1 MSDQDAFE
9 RILTALHDATL
20 DDALWPATS
29 ALLDDACG
37 TVGNLL
43 VVGGGPPDAVRVH
56 FLGFYYRGQ
65 RHEELER
72 AWLDVYHPI
81 NEIVPRL
88 RHLPDSHVAL
98 LPDLYTAE
106 ERKTSPAYNEGLRL
120 ISAQQGVMARLD
132 GPHGSNIA
140 WTTGDPVTRAGW
152 ESAQLTLLKALLPHL
167 RQFVR
172 VRQALAEAEVR
183 GASASALLD
192 TARLGVIYLDQSGR
206 VLEAN
211 DRARALLRRGDGVTD
226 QDGGLAAGVP
236 ADRTGLARL
245 VAAALPTSGAPP
257 VSGSMW
263 LRRPSGRPPFVVH
276 VKPVGGRQLDVGLP
290 RFAVLVLLTEP
301 DSVSRIDPARMA
313 ATLGL
318 TLVES
323 RIAAGLAEGRTVRE
337 IAATLGLTT
346 SAVRWHLHELYR
358 KQGLSGQADVVRLVL
373 ATPALA

>member
-1 MSDQDAFE
+1 MSDHDAFE

-43 VVGGGPPDAVRVH
+43 VVGGGPPDAIRVH

-72 AWLDVYHPI
+72 EWLGVYHPI

-88 RHLPDSHVAL
+88 RRLPDSHVAL

-106 ERKTSPAYNEGLRL
+106 ELKTSPAYNEGLRR

-140 WTTGDPVTRAGW
+140 WTTGDPVTRGGW
-152 ESAQLTLLKALLPHL
+152 ESAQLTLLKALLPHI

-172 VRQALAEAEVR
+172 VRQALVSAEVR
-183 GASASALLD
+183 GASAPALLD
-192 TARLGVIYLDQSGR
+192 TVRLGVIYLDQSGR

-211 DRARALLRRGDGVTD
+211 DRARDLLRRGDGVTD
-226 QDGGLAAGVP
+226 QDGVLAARVP
-236 ADRTGLARL
+236 ADRAGLARL

-257 VSGSMW
+257 VSGSMR
-263 LRRPSGRPPFVVH
+263 LRRLSGRPSFVVH
-276 VKPVGGRQLDVGLP
+276 VKPAGGRQLDVGLP
-290 RFAVLVLLTEP
+290 RVAVLVLLTEP
-301 DSVSRIDPARMA
+301 GAVSRIDPARMA

-323 RIAAGLAEGRTVRE
+323 RVAAGLAEGRTVRE
-337 IAATLGLTT
+337 LAVTLGLTT
-346 SAVRWHLHELYR
+346 RAVRWHLHEIYR